1 MAITVNLDN
10 LVNSLMGAGY
20 KNIGQNYK
28 ALQAKGVKLTAT
40 FNKIMATMPNGDGYE
55 TDLPSSPT
63 VISNSVHNKV
73 LVTPFVLT
81 LNSFFGAMVDLASG
95 NKISDPTIEMEHK
108 SSNVPFY
115 ANSKEA
121 EQVKTSDP
129 AEAVALAMEQSL
141 VKKPDGSVG
150 IIGSMIKQGLSEAI
164 DATLPPKE
172 KTQSIAQQKL
182 FVDCGHIVCGKFDEN
197 MVKLYQAEE
206 LLEAVYGSSTTSTYY
221 CIGLCEYEGCPINIG
236 IRVVSHDEVNYT
248 VSLRFEWKG
257 TLTDTKLKNALESNG
272 YTVKE
277 DYASIH
283 FTVAKVDTVRA
294 VTAMVYCMPIT
305 YRQTAQIKLL
315 G

>member
-10 LVNSLMGAGY
+10 LVNSLVVAGY

-28 ALQAKGVKLTAT
+28 ALQTKGVKLTAT
-40 FNKIMATMPNGDGYE
+40 FNKIMATLPNGDGYE

-73 LVTPFVLT
+73 LVTPFVIT

-95 NKISDPTIEMEHK
+95 TKISDPNVQMEHK

-115 ANSKEA
+115 ANSKET
-121 EQVKTSDP
+121 EQEETT
-129 AEAVALAMEQSL
+129 EALAVEQTP
-141 VKKPDGSVG
+141 VNKPDGNIG
-150 IIGSMIKQGLSEAI
+150 IIGAMIKQGLSEAI
-164 DATLPPKE
+164 DSTLSTKE

-182 FVDCGHIVCGKFDEN
+182 FVDCGHIVCGNFDEN

-206 LLEAVYGSSTTSTYY
+206 LLQAVYGTSTTSTYY

-257 TLTDTKLKNALESNG
+257 KLTDTKLKNALESNG
-272 YTVKE
+272 YTIK
-277 DYASIH
+277 DNHGSIH
-283 FTVAKVDTVRA
+283 FTVAKADAARA
-294 VTAMVYCMPIT
+294 VTAMIYCMPLT
-305 YRQTAQIKLL
+305 YLQTAQIKLL